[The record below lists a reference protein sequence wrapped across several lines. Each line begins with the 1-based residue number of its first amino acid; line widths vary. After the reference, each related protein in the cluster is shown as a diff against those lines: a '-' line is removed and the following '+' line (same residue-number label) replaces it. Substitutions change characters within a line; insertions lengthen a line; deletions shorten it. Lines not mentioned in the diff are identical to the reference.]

1 MNYVEVIYL
10 LKGFFESRKALYFP
24 KDEAEKIFTLTVKQF
39 KEEKKEA
46 LVVLRGEHHGLIKS
60 ELIQI

>member
-24 KDEAEKIFTLTVKQF
+24 QDEAEKIFILTVKQF

-46 LVVLRGEHHGLIKS
+46 LVVLRGGGHGLIKS
-60 ELIQI
+60 ELLK

>member
-24 KDEAEKIFTLTVKQF
+24 QDEAEKIFILTVKQF
-39 KEEKKEA
+39 KEEKKEGMCF
-46 LVVLRGEHHGLIKS
+46 RGRKNLSQQNSKF
-60 ELIQI
+60 

>member
-1 MNYVEVIYL
+1 MNYYVEVIYL
-10 LKGFFESRKALYFP
+10 LKGFFESRKVLYFL
-24 KDEAEKIFTLTVKQF
+24 KDEAERVYILTVKQF

-60 ELIQI
+60 ERI